1 MSVVKV
7 GPFDFRVVEIERSDD
22 WGFYDPVKMEIA
34 VQSECDKRVKAET
47 LVHEILHAIWDVYS
61 VKKGDGE
68 ERTITALAIGISAC
82 FRDNSVIWQEI
93 LRDLT

>member
-1 MSVVKV
+1 MTTVKV
-7 GPFDFRVVEIERSDD
+7 GPFDFKVVEIERSED

-34 VQSECDKRVKAET
+34 VQSDCHKHVKAET

-68 ERTITALAIGISAC
+68 ERIITAMAMGVSAC
-82 FRDNSVIWQEI
+82 IRDNPDFWRAI
-93 LRDLT
+93 LGDLT